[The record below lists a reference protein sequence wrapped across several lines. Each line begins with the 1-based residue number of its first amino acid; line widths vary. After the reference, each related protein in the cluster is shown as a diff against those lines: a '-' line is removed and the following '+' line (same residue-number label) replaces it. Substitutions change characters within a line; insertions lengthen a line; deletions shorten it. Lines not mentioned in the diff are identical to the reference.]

1 MSKLVSLAKVFGIAL
16 ATFIIFM
23 VISSLLF
30 VANIFHSNKDESD
43 LTRHE
48 VIKESIMALDL
59 DFANVNL
66 YIETGDDFTVNT
78 NIRNLEIK
86 ESEHKLKMSTS
97 GFSFG
102 KSNNRTINIT
112 VPKDLNLEQ
121 VKIDTALGKV
131 SIKNITAREWDL
143 SLGMAKTI
151 LDNISSLNK
160 ATIENGA
167 GYFEAN
173 NCTFNNLDFQNGLGS
188 AKLAVSLNGQTTF
201 DNGLGSV
208 ETRILDSKDN
218 YTIDINNSMGAVN
231 VLDEAVS
238 NGQLGQGS
246 KRMSIDNGMGTVD
259 IKFIN

>member
-1 MSKLVSLAKVFGIAL
+1 MSKFVGIAKALGIAL
-16 ATFIIFM
+16 AGFIIFM
-23 VISSLLF
+23 LISGIMF

-97 GFSFG
+97 GFFIS

-121 VKIDTALGKV
+121 VKIDIALGKV
-131 SIKNITAREWDL
+131 SIKDITARELDL

-188 AKLAVSLNGQTTF
+188 AKLAVALNGQTAF

-208 ETRILDSKDN
+208 EARILDSKDN
-218 YTIDINNSMGAVN
+218 YTIDINNSVGAVN